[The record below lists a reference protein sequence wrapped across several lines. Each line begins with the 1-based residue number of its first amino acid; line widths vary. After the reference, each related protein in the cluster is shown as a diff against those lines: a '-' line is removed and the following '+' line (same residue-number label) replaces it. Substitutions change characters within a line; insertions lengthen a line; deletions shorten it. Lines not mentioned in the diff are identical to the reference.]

1 MTPQNSISE
10 ALISSQADWLFFF
23 QSSAS
28 ILYLSIDEYLYECT
42 TWVAVADEAEPVIR

>member
-10 ALISSQADWLFFF
+10 ALISSQAFFPH
-23 QSSAS
+23 SSAS

>member
-10 ALISSQADWLFFF
+10 ALISSQADFFSPKLCF
-23 QSSAS
+23 
-28 ILYLSIDEYLYECT
+28 YPLSIDEYLYECT

>member
-10 ALISSQADWLFFF
+10 ALISSQAIFFF

>member
-10 ALISSQADWLFFF
+10 ALISSQADCFFS

-28 ILYLSIDEYLYECT
+28 ILSLSIDEYLYECT
-42 TWVAVADEAEPVIR
+42 TWVAVANEAEPVIR